1 MMERRRLLFRS
12 DLTLDMPIFHSG
24 LLLNS
29 CSVLHPYSQET
40 TESEASDLQ
49 QTGIIFPF
57 QVDIA
62 TSRYVEKF
70 EWSCGRFVVRGPA
83 KRKFKSLFFPLPSYV
98 IFILAITFCPQTQGG
113 RANVAYFAGGCY
125 WFTEAV
131 FQQAPGVA
139 SVKSGYMRNT
149 ETIEVTFD
157 PAKTSHDKLLD
168 LFWRA
173 HDPAEIDR
181 QGPDTGKKYRS
192 AIFYVDDQQRGV
204 TGDLWSL
211 PSED

>member
-1 MMERRRLLFRS
+1 MWKICCPR
-12 DLTLDMPIFHSG
+12 PG
-24 LLLNS
+24 
-29 CSVLHPYSQET
+29 Q
-40 TESEASDLQ
+40 TE
-49 QTGIIFPF
+49 I
-57 QVDIA
+57 QV
-62 TSRYVEKF
+62 S
-70 EWSCGRFVVRGPA
+70 
-83 KRKFKSLFFPLPSYV
+83 FFPLPSYV

-131 FQQAPGVA
+131 FQQVPGVP

-157 PAKTSHDKLLD
+157 PAKTSYDKLLD

-181 QGPDTGKKYRS
+181 QGPGYREEISLCHLLRGRS
-192 AIFYVDDQQRGV
+192 ATRRNRR
-204 TGDLWSL
+204 SL
-211 PSED
+211 VSGFRRLMANGILRMSKE

>member
-70 EWSCGRFVVRGPA
+70 EWSCGRVVARGPA
-83 KRKFKSLFFPLPSYV
+83 KRKFKSLFFHSQVTCSSSWALHFARRRRAV
-98 IFILAITFCPQTQGG
+98 G
-113 RANVAYFAGGCY
+113 R
-125 WFTEAV
+125 
-131 FQQAPGVA
+131 
-139 SVKSGYMRNT
+139 
-149 ETIEVTFD
+149 
-157 PAKTSHDKLLD
+157 TSHISQ
-168 LFWRA
+168 A
-173 HDPAEIDR
+173 A
-181 QGPDTGKKYRS
+181 
-192 AIFYVDDQQRGV
+192 V
-204 TGDLWSL
+204 TGSRRRFFSRRRGW
-211 PSED
+211 P